1 MLAAGLQ
8 RAIGADAARAA
19 RLVGPIADVSPAE
32 RADALVA
39 AAGLADHAA
48 GLELGAASGSARR
61 PGGGLAGDPVLVPM
75 VLPGA
80 DGTLAAAP
88 AGGWSERSAA
98 AWPIRLLTL
107 LAGGLIVGPMVRT
120 RRLIGERQRNINE
133 LRDREAELERLSR
146 RLGLALDASRVGV
159 WDFNIDT
166 DVLVWDDRMDEL
178 YGYPRGRAR
187 GTATP
192 TGATGCTPRTSRAP
206 RPSSARRSR

>member
-1 MLAAGLQ
+1 MQ

-19 RLVGPIADVSPAE
+19 RLVGPIADVSAAE

-39 AAGLADHAA
+39 AAGLVDHAA
-48 GLELGAASGSARR
+48 GLDLALIGVG
-61 PGGGLAGDPVLVPM
+61 PGGRGATSPAIPSSCRWCC
-75 VLPGA
+75 PGA

-88 AGGWSERSAA
+88 AGGWSGRSAA

-133 LRDREAELERLSR
+133 LRDREVELERLSR
-146 RLGLALDASRVGV
+146 RLGLALDASKVGV

-166 DVLVWDDRMDEL
+166 DVLVWDERMEEL
-178 YGYPRGRAR
+178 YGYPPGGSRHSLRR
-187 GTATP
+187 
-192 TGATGCTPRTSRAP
+192 TGATACTPTTSRAP
-206 RPSSARRSR
+206 RRSSARRSR